1 MTHKYDIFLMV
12 INAIFSIIN
21 GFFVAIGTSYSGVNL
36 IAAIWCMAGFCIALS
51 HYLNKVDPT
60 KEGTK

>member
-1 MTHKYDIFLMV
+1 MSHKYDIFLMV
-12 INAIFSIIN
+12 INAIFAIIN
-21 GFFVAIGTSYSGVNL
+21 GFFVVIGTSYSGVNL

-51 HYLNKVDPT
+51 NYLNNGSPK